1 VPTSPSSRQSSGY
14 RRFIVHL
21 VPDVSAGEPS
31 MGPEKQSEDG
41 TELFRKLITGPIKD
55 RALLTLETTTRT
67 TQAQATGRPAKELQW
82 DLTETDSEQDLDC
95 EQQSTIPMMVLTSI
109 SRQQEQSTP
118 TMQAEISGAA
128 GNATISGIGNI
139 GNYVIKTGSTF
150 LMQHGLGA
158 AAFGLYSLGFSVIMF
173 VASIFT
179 FGLDDAMVRYIAIY
193 RSKRQEGLIRN
204 LTIFCTAL
212 AGICGLLGGFAVLY
226 FAPFLAKHLIHHAE
240 TTPLLQLMA
249 PIIPLTSMQMIWTSG
264 LQGFKDFKKRVMTQ
278 RIIIPVIVVLLL
290 LITFIFFPKNLIA
303 VIIVTLISTILS
315 TTFSFYFLFGRIA
328 QIRAKEGHNEI
339 REWLCFAT
347 PNFLTN
353 IIDIVLDA
361 IDTLLLGYF
370 GIPKVG
376 IGQYS
381 AAIKISGFIAMPL
394 SSLNTMFSP
403 TIAELHSQG
412 DKQKLEAM
420 FKVVTQWAITFSLP
434 IFCISALFSAALLDI
449 LSGKDFVGAWPLL
462 IVFGAGG
469 MANAGT
475 GSVGFMLL
483 MTGHQK
489 LSFINSL
496 AAVVINIVLGILLT
510 PRYGAMGTAI
520 STGMAA
526 ATVNFMRLLQ
536 VRFLLKIQPYR
547 KDTLKPLGAGL
558 ISSLATGGLL
568 YFIHL
573 AKWTVKLGNIHIPIE
588 LSLIPVF
595 LAIYIWTLVLLGI
608 SPEDKMILNKLKNKM
623 GRSGAVYKPARLS
636 GNSTGL

>member
-1 VPTSPSSRQSSGY
+1 MKG
-14 RRFIVHL
+14 
-21 VPDVSAGEPS
+21 
-31 MGPEKQSEDG
+31 
-41 TELFRKLITGPIKD
+41 
-55 RALLTLETTTRT
+55 RALLTPET
-67 TQAQATGRPAKELQW
+67 
-82 DLTETDSEQDLDC
+82 TETDGEQDPDD
-95 EQQSTIPMMVLTSI
+95 EKQNTIPMMVLTSI
-109 SRQQEQSTP
+109 SQQQEQAVP
-118 TMQAEISGAA
+118 TMQSEISGAA
-128 GNATISGIGNI
+128 GNATLSGIGNI
-139 GNYVIKTGSTF
+139 ASYVIKTGSTF

-158 AAFGLYSLGFSVIMF
+158 AAFGLYSLSFSVITF

-193 RSKRQEGLIRN
+193 HSKQQEGLICK
-204 LTIFCTAL
+204 LTICCTAL
-212 AGICGLLGGFAVLY
+212 AGLAGLLGGIGILY

-240 TTPLLQLMA
+240 TAPLLQLMA
-249 PIIPLTSMQMIWTSG
+249 PIIPLTSMQMIWISG
-264 LQGFKDFKKRVMTQ
+264 LQGFKDFKRRILTQ
-278 RIIIPVIVVLLL
+278 RIIIPSVVVLLL
-290 LITFIFFPKNLIA
+290 FITFIFFPKNLMA
-303 VIIVTLISTILS
+303 VIIITVISTALS
-315 TTFSFYFLFGRIA
+315 TTFSFYFLFGRISHM
-328 QIRAKEGHNEI
+328 RATEDNYEV

-353 IIDIVLDA
+353 IVDIALDA

-394 SSLNTMFSP
+394 TSLNAIFSP
-403 TIAELHSQG
+403 TIAELHSKG
-412 DKQKLEAM
+412 ERQKLEAM

-434 IFCISALFSAALLDI
+434 IFCISALFSAMLLDI

-462 IVFGAGG
+462 IAFGVGG

-483 MTGHQK
+483 MTGHQR

-496 AAVVINIVLGILLT
+496 AAVIINIILGVLLT

-520 STGMAA
+520 STGLAN

-558 ISSLATGGLL
+558 ISSLVIGGLL
-568 YFIHL
+568 YFTHL
-573 AKWTVKLGNIHIPIE
+573 TKWAVKIGYIHISIA
-588 LSLIPVF
+588 LGLIPVF
-595 LAIYIWTLVLLGI
+595 LAIYIWTLILLGI
-608 SPEDKMILNKLKNKM
+608 SPEDKMIAGRLKQKFKY
-623 GRSGAVYKPARLS
+623 GKRKI
-636 GNSTGL
+636 